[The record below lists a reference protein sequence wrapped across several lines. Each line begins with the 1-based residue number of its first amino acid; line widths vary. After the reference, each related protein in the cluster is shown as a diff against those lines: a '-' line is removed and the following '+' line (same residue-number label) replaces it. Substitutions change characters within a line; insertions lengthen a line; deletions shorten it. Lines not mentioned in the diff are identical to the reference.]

1 MSLSFHLGARLLS
14 LAIFLQGL
22 YIAGVFDNHLI
33 LKTMSSGIDDFQERF
48 HIKLALLEIIKENVS
63 GLAKFIGFLL
73 VSGGYNVLSPTSSC
87 FKISIIG
94 LIFVI
99 LTMGIPWKAS
109 NRFVLLSTSEDFHV
123 FTLLSSV
130 AMIGGIIYWIY
141 STKVHIVKVK
151 EE

>member
-1 MSLSFHLGARLLS
+1 
-14 LAIFLQGL
+14 
-22 YIAGVFDNHLI
+22 
-33 LKTMSSGIDDFQERF
+33 
-48 HIKLALLEIIKENVS
+48 
-63 GLAKFIGFLL
+63 
-73 VSGGYNVLSPTSSC
+73 
-87 FKISIIG
+87 